1 MKIYIYIYTDKLK
14 VVLVVLPRPRH
25 LPDFPLML
33 NFISPAR
40 NLTEKSCSSWGEAAG
55 EEEEGKHE
63 LRECERGQPGYGKYS
78 AVDMV

>member
-1 MKIYIYIYTDKLK
+1 
-14 VVLVVLPRPRH
+14 
-25 LPDFPLML
+25 ML

-63 LRECERGQPGYGKYS
+63 LRECERGQSGYGKYN
-78 AVDMV
+78 AVDMVYKVL